1 MMNLNNVRLIHLM
14 PEFLRDDPVTAALCN
29 AFDPLFLSLSDKF
42 KAILVYTHVGN
53 LPGQL
58 LDEIAW
64 GFDIGWYDPTA
75 TLAARRLAVKQALSV
90 FRRIGTASAIRDAV
104 SAGFG
109 DAAVEE
115 WWEYNGQ
122 PGCFRILVEDESATT
137 TKAIEFLRQ
146 VELVKNVR
154 SHLDG
159 ITLISTSPAPVYVG
173 AASIITSWEESEQ
186 IG

>member
-1 MMNLNNVRLIHLM
+1 MMSLDDVQLLDLM
-14 PEFLRDDPVTAALCN
+14 PEYLRSDPVTIALCN
-29 AFDPLFLSLSDKF
+29 AFDPLFTGLSEKYR
-42 KAILVYTHVGN
+42 AILVYTHVEN
-53 LPGQL
+53 LPGRL

-75 TLAARRLAVKQALSV
+75 TLAARRQVVKQALSV

-109 DAAVEE
+109 DATVEE
-115 WWEYNGQ
+115 WWEYNGD

-146 VELVKNVR
+146 VSILKNVR

-159 ITLISTSPAPVYVG
+159 ITLISQSPAPMYFG
-173 AASIITSWEESEQ
+173 AASIITSREESEQ